1 MVSFMSDTKFLRDY
15 WASKVGDWSQW
26 ADPMAKLAA
35 GLNQPILDSLDIQEG
50 DCVLDLASGVGEPA
64 FSEARLTGSSG
75 LTIATDLVPEMLS
88 ALQKREGSDIMQF
101 SAADMQS
108 LPFTDNSFDHISCRF
123 GIMFAPDQQQ
133 SLDECFR
140 VTKSGGK
147 VCFLVWGKQEEQRIF
162 ALIRKALESCFN
174 IVMDQDYD
182 KIFSLHAENHLAQM
196 MANSGFSIVEDK
208 QITFT
213 PIAPK
218 GVKFWTSQ
226 LELSFG
232 HAIKELSQ
240 EQLDQL
246 DHEIEKRLQ
255 EFAVP
260 DKGYQMHLTMRLV
273 TGQKP

>member
-1 MVSFMSDTKFLRDY
+1 MNETKLVRDY
-15 WASKVGDWSQW
+15 WASKVEDWSNW

-50 DCVLDLASGVGEPA
+50 DHILDLASGVGEPA
-64 FSEARLTGSSG
+64 FSEAKLSGSSG

-88 ALQKREGSDIMQF
+88 ALKKREGSDILQF

-108 LPFTDNSFDHISCRF
+108 LPFAEYSFNHISCRF
-123 GIMFAPDQQQ
+123 GIMFVPDQLK
-133 SLDECFR
+133 SLAECFR
-140 VTKSGGK
+140 VLKPLGK
-147 VCFLVWGKQEEQRIF
+147 ASFLVWGKQEEQRIF
-162 ALIRKALESCFN
+162 HLIRKALKSCFN
-174 IVMDQDYD
+174 IEMDEDYN
-182 KIFSLHAENHLAQM
+182 KIFALHAEGHLSGM
-196 MANSGFSIVEDK
+196 MTRSGFEIVEDK
-208 QITFT
+208 QITFS

-232 HAIKELSQ
+232 HAIKELSKEQ
-240 EQLDQL
+240 LNQLDQ
-246 DHEIEKRLQ
+246 EIEKRLQ
-255 EFAVP
+255 EFALS